1 MAEVLITGA
10 SGFVGGHVLRELLAH
25 GHAVRALSRSAASD
39 AALAAAGAVPVRGS
53 LADAESLLAAARGA
67 QAVFHCAANTSAWIR
82 DKAEQDDTNIAG
94 TGRLLRAAEAA
105 GVGCFVHTSSVSA
118 YSHLVHDTLREDVP
132 QRGGDS
138 RVNYERSK
146 FLGERAVRESGLPHL
161 IFNPSHVLGP
171 GDRNNWARLIKMVH
185 DGTLPG
191 VPPGSGAFAD
201 VREIAKAQVRAWQA
215 GIRGESFLL
224 GGAHA
229 SFLQFAQLAAE
240 LSGRPAPTRA
250 MPAAL
255 LWCVGHA
262 SEALSRVTG
271 RMPQITPA
279 AVALTCHHL
288 RVDSGKAIRLLGYRE
303 TPLRALM
310 ADTMAWM
317 ADEGMIRSR
326 PR

>member
-25 GHAVRALSRSAASD
+25 GHAVRALSRSPASD

-201 VREIAKAQVRAWQA
+201 VREIAKAQVRAWQS

-317 ADEGMIRSR
+317 GDKGMIRSR